1 MSSTP
6 DFAPF
11 KSSFNGDIVTSD
23 DQDTA
28 LYEASIARWAF
39 SAARRA
45 SIVTF
50 PRDAAAIVQ
59 ALKYARAQKL
69 DLAVKGGGHSAAG
82 YSSTTGGLVIDLGK
96 YFAGVRIDEEKK
108 LGYVGGGAIWKT
120 VDEEAIKYGLA
131 TVGGT
136 VNHTGVAG

>member
-6 DFAPF
+6 DFASF
-11 KSSFNGDIVTSD
+11 KSSFNGDVVASD
-23 DQDTA
+23 EQDAA
-28 LYEASIARWAF
+28 LYEASIKRWAY
-39 SAARRA
+39 SAAKRA

-50 PRDAAAIVQ
+50 PRDAAAICQ
-59 ALKYARAQKL
+59 ALKYAQTHKL

-82 YSSTTGGLVIDLGK
+82 YSSTDGGLVIDLGR
-96 YFAGVRIDEEKK
+96 YFGGVRVDEEKK
-108 LGYVGGGAIWKT
+108 VGYVGGGAIWKT